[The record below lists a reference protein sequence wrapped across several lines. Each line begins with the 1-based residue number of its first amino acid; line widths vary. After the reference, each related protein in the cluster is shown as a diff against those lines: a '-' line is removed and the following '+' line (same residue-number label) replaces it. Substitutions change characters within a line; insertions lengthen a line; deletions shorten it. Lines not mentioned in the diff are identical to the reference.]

1 MQVFK
6 FSPGIDDPT
15 LVLGQ
20 AFEPAET
27 NTDRERLCKPTD
39 VAVASSGEYLVAGT
53 VGRTR
58 SRPGDFA
65 VLTLER

>member
-39 VAVASSGEYLVAGT
+39 VAVASNGQIFVADG
-53 VGRTR
+53 
-58 SRPGDFA
+58 
-65 VLTLER
+65 